1 MKPSFFKD
9 FWPAVNLVACVV
21 GAVGFIFFAIG
32 IERHDSRA
40 SRLLE
45 ALLENPW
52 LVISVLVLLGVLILW
67 PLFRRKSG
75 S

>member
-1 MKPSFFKD
+1 MKPRSFKD
-9 FWPAVNLVACVV
+9 LWPAVNLVVCVV
-21 GAVGFIFFAIG
+21 GTVGFIFFAMG

-52 LVISVLVLLGVLILW
+52 LVISVLVILGALILW